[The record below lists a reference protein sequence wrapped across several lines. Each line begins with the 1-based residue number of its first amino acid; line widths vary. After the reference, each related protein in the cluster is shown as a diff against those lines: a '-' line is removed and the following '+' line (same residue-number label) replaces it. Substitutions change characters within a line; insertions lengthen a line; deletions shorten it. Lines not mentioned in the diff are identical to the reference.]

1 MGNTFPT
8 SAFIRAAALTRP
20 QKTPPRVYV
29 YVEDDIDTVFWRTI
43 LEASDTGC
51 TFVIKVYQVSDRE
64 MRGKDAMMRDLK
76 EGSLEL
82 GNRLLL
88 CLDSDLDLI
97 VDNYHIY
104 TDEFR
109 KSPYIISTLWY
120 SMENLKCYY
129 KNVQSIIYKVTLTDE
144 IKQDVKQQLLKVSK
158 LIYELFLMTLVSYQ
172 CKDNYYSLDQLGKD
186 INNLSFEETGELT
199 KKSIIAIESI
209 RALHNSYIMS
219 KKIESEE
226 LESRLSRLGCTTETV
241 LYFMRGH
248 DVEEKVINPYVKAV
262 AIPIRTRKMSGIG
275 GSMNNSDYKNQL
287 RQQYSNQT
295 GVTDRCCLGNRICD
309 LIRDCDSFENLPVYD
324 DLRTLVKK
332 AIAYGDISA
341 IMGALLKQKVK

>member
-1 MGNTFPT
+1 MGNVFPS
-8 SAFIRAAALTRP
+8 SAFIRASALTRP
-20 QKTPPRVYV
+20 HNTRPRVYV

-64 MRGKDAMMRDLK
+64 IRGKDAMMRDLK
-76 EGSLEL
+76 EGNLEL

-97 VDNYHIY
+97 VDNYHTY

-144 IKQDVKQQLLKVSK
+144 IKQDVKKQLFKVSK
-158 LIYELFLMTLVSYQ
+158 LIYELFLLTLVSYQ
-172 CKDNYYSLDQLGKD
+172 CKDDYYSLNQLGKD
-186 INNLSFEETGELT
+186 LNNLRFEESGELT
-199 KKSIIAIESI
+199 TNCIRSIESI
-209 RALHNSYIMS
+209 MASHKSYIMS
-219 KKIESEE
+219 KKAESEKM
-226 LESRLSRLGCTTETV
+226 ESRLLRLGCTTETV
-241 LYFMRGH
+241 LRFMRGH

-262 AIPIRTRKMSGIG
+262 AKPIRTRKMSGIG
-275 GSMNNSDYKNQL
+275 GSIGNPDYKEQL
-287 RQQYSNQT
+287 RQQYANQT
-295 GVTDRCCLGNRICD
+295 GVTNNCCLGNRIYD
-309 LIRDCDSFENLPVYD
+309 LIRDCDSFENIPIYD
-324 DLRTLVKK
+324 ALKTIVKK
-332 AIAYGDISA
+332 AIVYGDISA
-341 IMGALLKQKVK
+341 IMGALLKQKIK